1 MAITKA
7 NASGLA
13 GSRFKDASAG
23 TTKIVDV
30 ADTPTIGAPSDNG
43 NEISIAFTPAT
54 KGGVPTSYTAIASP
68 GGATAN
74 ANASPVTFGANALT
88 AGTTYSFQVRAST
101 NTGSSPYSNSSVNH
115 VIPSYVLSQTFNSS
129 GEFVVPEGITKMGV
143 VGQGAGASGGNTSGS
158 TGASGGG
165 GGGKF
170 IVDEISVSPGTKYT
184 VTIGGA
190 GGSSAF
196 GNIATMNAANITSG
210 GNVSVNTGNVVGT
223 AAGGGGGN
231 NGGPA
236 GHPSS
241 KTGLAG
247 NAGGNS
253 ASITT
258 NTLGMAQTLA
268 GGGGG
273 GGGGDHSY
281 RDDYYSWNKPGGAG
295 GAGGTVG
302 GGVGNSGAGSS
313 GGGGGGARGG
323 NIYSPVN
330 SNYGF
335 TGGGGGGAA
344 QIKVYVKGS

>member
-7 NASGLA
+7 NASGLS
-13 GSRFKDASAG
+13 GSKFKDASAG
-23 TTKIVDV
+23 TAKIVDV

-43 NEISIAFTPAT
+43 NEISIAFTNANT
-54 KGGVPTSYTAIASP
+54 GGIPTSYTAIASP
-68 GGATAN
+68 GGATAT
-74 ANASPVTFGANALT
+74 ANSSPITFGANALT
-88 AGTTYSFQVRAST
+88 AGTAYSFTVRAETST
-101 NTGSSPYSNSSVNH
+101 GNSPYSSSSVNH

-129 GEFVVPEGITKMGV
+129 GEFVVPAGITKMGV
-143 VGQGAGASGGNTSGS
+143 TGQGAGANGANSSNI

-170 IVDEISVSPGTKYT
+170 IVDEITVTPGAKYS

-196 GNIATMNAANITSG
+196 GNIATLNAATVTSG
-210 GNVSVNTGNVVGT
+210 GNASVNTGNVIGT
-223 AAGGGGGN
+223 AGGGSGGN
-231 NGGPA
+231 ATVPG
-236 GHPSS
+236 GHPAS
-241 KTGLAG
+241 KNGLAG

-273 GGGGDHSY
+273 GGGGDGSH

-302 GGVGNSGAGSS
+302 GGVGNSGSGSS

-323 NIYSPVN
+323 NVYSPVN

-335 TGGGGGGAA
+335 TGGGSGGAA